1 MEKEKKNKNKNK
13 KKMNLTNIGKKLFA
27 YIMLIVMI
35 LSVIGMA
42 ISALAS

>member
-1 MEKEKKNKNKNK
+1 MEKTNK
-13 KKMNLTNIGKKLFA
+13 KKKTGFGKKLIA

-35 LSVIGMA
+35 LSILGMA